1 MKKQDFVDYIACL
14 NRPDIDSA
22 ARYYCD
28 DVQFKFGPIKLDG
41 KGAIVDTY
49 RRIYQ
54 QTPETLTVHQLIADE
69 DGIAADVTFESR
81 ALVDVPTF
89 LFGPL
94 KKGETFRGR
103 VVALYRLR
111 DGKFATI
118 KIIMQDMPPPLS

>member
-1 MKKQDFVDYIACL
+1 MNKQDFADYIACL
-14 NRPDIDSA
+14 SRSDIDSA

-28 DVQFKFGPIKLDG
+28 DAQFEFGPIKLNG
-41 KGAIVDTY
+41 KKAILDKY

-69 DGIAADVTFESR
+69 DGMAADVTFESK

-94 KKGETFRGR
+94 KKGDIFRGR
-103 VVALYRLR
+103 VVALYRSR

-118 KIIMQDMPPPLS
+118 KIVMQGTPLPAP